1 MKFLNALSTVLYALA
16 LGVSSLPVDNEPRD
30 LVNFESRSLV
40 PRAITETADYTKIKS
55 IHSALTPGVNYAF
68 TITWPI
74 DPNEK
79 NAKLKA
85 FQATLGF
92 SHIGLMVGHVVQG
105 KNTGTT
111 SRPTY
116 ELDFK
121 GTIYDLTGTDKVA
134 ADKMAWKASKTP
146 TLTYVKSTTKTD
158 AEIEAK
164 GK

>member
-1 MKFLNALSTVLYALA
+1 MKFLNTLSTVLYALA

-55 IHSALTPGVNYAF
+55 IRSTLTPGVNYAF
-68 TITWPI
+68 TIKWPI
-74 DPNEK
+74 NESEK
-79 NAKLKA
+79 NAKLKT

-105 KNTGTT
+105 KNTGTA

-121 GTIYDLTGTDKVA
+121 GTIFDLTGTDKVA
-134 ADKMAWKASKTP
+134 ADKMAWKASNSP
-146 TLTYVKSTTKTD
+146 TLTYVGTTTKSD
-158 AEIEAK
+158 DEIHTK